1 MLVVQVG
8 PEVQEVLLVCS
19 ESRPMVE
26 IRSELVLLEP
36 PVEVDPL
43 VEPEVDHQ
51 VGTLRR
57 QVAVVVRRTRL
68 GRSRCPRCRRSLGC
82 GTL

>member
-43 VEPEVDHQ
+43 VEPEVDHH
-51 VGTLRR
+51 VEKSASSG
-57 QVAVVVRRTRL
+57 
-68 GRSRCPRCRRSLGC
+68 GSRGPSNSSGS
-82 GTL
+82 